1 MPCRFM
7 QCATVLFFSVLCRVG
22 HGKAG
27 HSKVWHGRAL
37 LCRAEHGRAMRGGV
51 ALMGLVGCLLSG
63 RLVDNLL
70 FF

>member
-1 MPCRFM
+1 MQCRFM
-7 QCATVLFFSVLCRVG
+7 QCANVLFFSVLCRVG

-27 HSKVWHGRAL
+27 HSKAWHGRAL
-37 LCRAEHGRAMRGGV
+37 LGRAMRGGF
-51 ALMGLVGCLLSG
+51 ALRGLVGCLLSG

>member
-1 MPCRFM
+1 MQCRFM

-27 HSKVWHGRAL
+27 HSSAGHCRAL
-37 LCRAEHGRAMRGGV
+37 RGGV